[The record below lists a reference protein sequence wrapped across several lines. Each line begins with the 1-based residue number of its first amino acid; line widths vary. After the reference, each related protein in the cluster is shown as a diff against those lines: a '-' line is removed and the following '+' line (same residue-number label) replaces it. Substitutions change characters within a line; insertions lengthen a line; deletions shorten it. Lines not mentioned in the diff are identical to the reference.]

1 MITIIDRGADLLVA
15 SGSIGAAQAEALKAE
30 ARRRV
35 QAGEFFGQ
43 ISFLSVIARTPSQG
57 RANG

>member
-15 SGSIGAAQAEALKAE
+15 NGSIGAAQSEALKAE

-43 ISFLSVIARTPSQG
+43 ISFLSVIARTAAAESS
-57 RANG
+57 R